1 MSTSGFR
8 FFQQDRCNLCGE
20 CFVACPYL
28 ELPYKEAVKEIA
40 KLIEGDTSR
49 SRAAAV
55 CNTCHTC
62 DVVCPR
68 DADPYELV
76 LERWE
81 ERRREGL
88 PAAARMVMPDQ
99 PANIWSSLKAI
110 MKKKERK
117 LLASFEDFS
126 PCEEI
131 CLTGFYTNVIPYIL
145 QAPVLADLPRI
156 VGSEALWGCAGD
168 IYKTGRFD
176 MVEQITRRLEKV
188 FSDMGVKR
196 VICSMSAEAMVLS
209 EILPARFGAHFDFEV
224 VPLDL
229 WLLERLRSGQIEL
242 HKQLGMTVTI
252 HDNCLSKMRGGILQ
266 EANREIVMRTG
277 CNVVEMNHNRDRAL
291 CCGFGASAA
300 RFRVMDIM
308 ESGYR
313 RLKEAEATKAP
324 AMVVYCPAC
333 LFILSVIKEM
343 AASDMEIYHPVELV
357 QMAAGESME
366 RRHEKRAWDMMAVIS
381 NHLIKYG
388 LFPSYRK
395 EFQPAP
401 ISQELTPLVKI
412 PMADR
417 LRLKALAALYHSPIV
432 QNGLTRFAV
441 SRGFKGAVG
450 AYGFLRQSQLKVK
463 R

>member
-1 MSTSGFR
+1 MGVAGFR
-8 FFQQDRCNLCGE
+8 FFHQDRCDLCGN
-20 CFVACPYL
+20 CFTACPYL
-28 ELPYKEAVKEIA
+28 ELSQKKAAREISL
-40 KLIEGDTSR
+40 LIEGDTSR
-49 SRAAAV
+49 SRAAEI

-62 DVVCPR
+62 DIVCPR
-68 DADPYELV
+68 EADPYELI

-81 ERRREGL
+81 EKRREGM

-110 MKKKERK
+110 MKRDERK
-117 LLASFEDFS
+117 LLQSFEDFS

-131 CLTGFYTNVIPYIL
+131 CLTGFYTNVVPYLL
-145 QAPVLADLPRI
+145 QAGVLKGLPKI

-176 MVEQITRRLEKV
+176 MVEQITRRLEKF
-188 FSDMGVKR
+188 FSEMSVKR
-196 VICSMSAEAMVLS
+196 VVCSMSAEAMVLS
-209 EILPARFGAHFDFEV
+209 EILPSRFGARFDFEV
-224 VPLDL
+224 IPLDL
-229 WLLERLRSGQIEL
+229 WLLEKLRSGEIILCEEL
-242 HKQLGMTVTI
+242 DMTVTV

-266 EANREIVMRTG
+266 EANREIIKRTG
-277 CNVVEMNHNRDRAL
+277 CHIVEMKHNRDRAL

-313 RLKEAEATKAP
+313 RLKEAEATGAS

-343 AASDMEIYHPVELV
+343 AASDIGIYHPVELV
-357 QMAAGESME
+357 QMAAGENPQ
-366 RRHEKRAWDMMAVIS
+366 RRHERRAWDMMAVIS
-381 NHLIKYG
+381 NHLVKYG

-395 EFQPAP
+395 KFQPAA
-401 ISQELTPLVKI
+401 IARELTPLAKI
-412 PMADR
+412 PMGDR

-432 QNGLTRFAV
+432 QNRLTRFLV
-441 SRGFKGAVG
+441 SAGFKGAVG
-450 AYGFLRQSQLKVK
+450 AYSLVRQAQLKTK